1 MSFHV
6 QNCLGSSERRAGG
19 RGVPAGVAGGD
30 SSGVHEECLI
40 CVGVSACPGKQ
51 NVEKQ
56 MRKSSRVVLENIGK
70 RCCGNGGGGRVG

>member
-56 MRKSSRVVLENIGK
+56 M
-70 RCCGNGGGGRVG
+70 